1 MDLANRIQMLRKKMN
16 LSQEELAEKCN
27 VSRQSVTKW
36 EASESIPTIDKLI
49 LLADIF
55 EISLDELTG
64 RSQINPHNRL
74 LKLIKDFIVDGIPTN
89 AEDEVSAIITRYLL
103 FAQNVN
109 LDASDTL
116 KGLEDIFLHNVE
128 KEMNWYA
135 YHTSKN
141 TEYR

>member
-1 MDLANRIQMLRKKMN
+1 MDLANRIQMFRKKLN

-55 EISLDELTG
+55 DISLDELTG
-64 RSQINPHNRL
+64 RSQINPHDRL
-74 LKLIKDFIVDGIPTN
+74 LKLIKEFAVDDIPTK
-89 AEDEVSAIITRYLL
+89 AEDEVSAIITLYLL
-103 FAQNVN
+103 FAQDVN

-128 KEMNWYA
+128 KETN
-135 YHTSKN
+135 
-141 TEYR
+141 

>member
-1 MDLANRIQMLRKKMN
+1 MDLANRIQMLRKKLN

-49 LLADIF
+49 LLTDIF
-55 EISLDELTG
+55 DISLDELTG
-64 RSQINPHNRL
+64 RSQITSHDRL
-74 LKLIKDFIVDGIPTN
+74 LKLIKEFAVDDIPTK

-128 KEMNWYA
+128 KETN
-135 YHTSKN
+135 
-141 TEYR
+141 